1 VGRWME
7 VVRRQPPQG
16 HRHHDQAYEE
26 LIVREIAPH
35 PLMHAF
41 GAPCQANAGK
51 REVIQKSFPALEA
64 VGLGSPRYTDEDLW
78 LNADELGQL
87 LEEIRRLRRVC
98 RRGEYIP
105 GIDGAA
111 SYETWRNSDRPED
124 FDSGLD
130 RIEAILVDA
139 HRSGYWVR
147 LMV

>member
-41 GAPCQANAGK
+41 GALCQVNAGQ
-51 REVIQKSFPALEA
+51 REVIQKSFPTLEA
-64 VGLGSPRYTDEDLW
+64 VGLGSPRYIDDDLW
-78 LNADELGQL
+78 LNADDLGKL
-87 LEEIRRLRRVC
+87 VEEFRRLRRVC
-98 RRGEYIP
+98 GREEFVPR
-105 GIDGAA
+105 IDAA
-111 SYETWRNSDRPED
+111 TCYETWRKSDGPAD
-124 FDSGLD
+124 FDSWLD
-130 RIEAILVDA
+130 RIEAMLVDA
-139 HRSGYWVR
+139 HRSGHWVR